1 MKTIE
6 NEYYSLRNSLLHQL
20 ASQFGIAGIASATSS
35 CEYPVSFGFRDTH
48 WYTLIVLKPYV
59 TFKPIKTVLP

>member
-48 WYTLIVLKPYV
+48 
-59 TFKPIKTVLP
+59 